1 MPTLR
6 YDYCDQKRGTAA
18 QPLPK
23 CPETEVFME
32 KKRKQRRILA
42 VAGLAATLA
51 GILTTIIGYR
61 QNTDNAITPEDK
73 VLFAGYFLVIIGIV
87 LLANGILGLLSKKEA
102 QDYSASDRAKRLAY
116 AALFAALAYIGFQ
129 FFRFDLTVGGEKT
142 AFHLGNTFVVLAAF
156 FLGGTWGGMAG
167 ALGLTIADFTSG
179 YVTSAPKTFFL
190 KLCIGLIVGLVAHT
204 VLHLSRAQS
213 AKKITSA
220 TVAAS
225 VCGVAFNVVAD
236 PLVGYFYKKYLFG
249 LPQDIAQT
257 LAKLSLLTTGVNA
270 VLTVICAVLLYGA
283 LRPALEKSGLFF
295 RLEAPQAASENTKK

>member
-1 MPTLR
+1 MISAIKKGHR
-6 YDYCDQKRGTAA
+6 RASA
-18 QPLPK
+18 LPK
-23 CPETEVFME
+23 RPETEGFME
-32 KKRKQRRILA
+32 KKQKQRWILTI
-42 VAGLAATLA
+42 AGLASALA

-61 QNTDNAITPEDK
+61 QNTDDKITAEDK

-102 QDYSASDRAKRLAY
+102 QNYSASDRAKRLAY

-129 FFRFDLTVGGEKT
+129 FFRFDLTIGSEKT

-190 KLCIGLIVGLVAHT
+190 KLCIGLIVGLAAHT
-204 VLHLSRAQS
+204 ILHLSHAQS
-213 AKKITSA
+213 ARKITYI
-220 TVAAS
+220 TVTAS
-225 VCGVAFNVVAD
+225 VCGVVFNIIAD

-249 LPQDIAQT
+249 LPQDIAET

-295 RLEAPQAASENTKK
+295 RLEQSQDTKTTSKMK